1 MANTYWDATG
11 VLNLDRITPVIKAL
25 FGGMNLG
32 PIEGGS
38 AYIADVAEGT
48 SRSWETVLGNL
59 IALLGEEYTQAME
72 DIHQACP
79 DQVVEDLAAHLGI
92 AKPVD
97 TFGPVDPDEDVDMA
111 TLFAL
116 ADALDDGHGLRSISL
131 EGAWHCDRPRLGE
144 FGGYATYVG
153 SHVNIDTST
162 SRAASLG
169 GELEA
174 ALAADD
180 RDAAAKTVATHIDA
194 IVGGIYDDAVAQ
206 DVRKRIAHALGK
218 EATPCSL

>member
-32 PIEGGS
+32 PIESGS
-38 AYIADVAEGT
+38 AYIADVSEGT
-48 SRSWETVLGNL
+48 SRSWETVLDNL
-59 IALLGEEYTQAME
+59 TALLGAEDTQ
-72 DIHQACP
+72 DSTDHVCP
-79 DQVVEDLAAHLGI
+79 DCVVEDVAAHLGI
-92 AKPVD
+92 AKPEKQ
-97 TFGPVDPDEDVDMA
+97 FGEVELDEDVDMA